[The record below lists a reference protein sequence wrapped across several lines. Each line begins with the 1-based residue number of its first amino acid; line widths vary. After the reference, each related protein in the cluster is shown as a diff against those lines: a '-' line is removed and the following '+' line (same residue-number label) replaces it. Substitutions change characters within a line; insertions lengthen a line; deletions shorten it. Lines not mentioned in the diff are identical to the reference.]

1 MYNYVYMCIYFIFWS
16 CHNICDFIRLV
27 EKARLRQQAVDRASG
42 SVSTHIFSLQS
53 ILRKNFL
60 DQISKASMHERD
72 NLRQWRRVIQLN
84 THPRYI
90 YVLIYMYLYIHVHLM
105 FSKYRLMYEHIHV
118 QLTVI

>member
-84 THPRYI
+84 THPRYV
-90 YVLIYMYLYIHVHLM
+90 YVLIYTCAFNVPSIG
-105 FSKYRLMYEHIHV
+105 
-118 QLTVI
+118 